1 MIAQYDY
8 LWLNSNNKLIL
19 SISLTMIYVIR
30 PFYEGE
36 VARKN
41 IMGIIKKNKVKNV
54 VRMHLFAI

>member
-8 LWLNSNNKLIL
+8 LWLNSNNELIL

-41 IMGIIKKNKVKNV
+41 IMGIIKKKQGKKCC
-54 VRMHLFAI
+54 

>member
-8 LWLNSNNKLIL
+8 LWLNSNNELIL

-30 PFYEGE
+30 RFYEGE

-41 IMGIIKKNKVKNV
+41 IMGIIKKKQGKKCC
-54 VRMHLFAI
+54 